1 MRIQS
6 RRGKK
11 EDTMFFIGFFSGFAV
26 AFVIITALYMD
37 RYEEKEK

>member
-1 MRIQS
+1 ML
-6 RRGKK
+6 
-11 EDTMFFIGFFSGFAV
+11 DFFIGFFSGFAV